1 MCVILAGAPW
11 EGFKV
16 YGPFSDGIEA
26 EQYQSERLH
35 ARCRDCGIVY
45 TFTPEECDEC
55 DG

>member
-26 EQYQSERLH
+26 EQYQSERLY
-35 ARCRDCGIVY
+35 A
-45 TFTPEECDEC
+45 CDFWWIMPLAKEV
-55 DG
+55 